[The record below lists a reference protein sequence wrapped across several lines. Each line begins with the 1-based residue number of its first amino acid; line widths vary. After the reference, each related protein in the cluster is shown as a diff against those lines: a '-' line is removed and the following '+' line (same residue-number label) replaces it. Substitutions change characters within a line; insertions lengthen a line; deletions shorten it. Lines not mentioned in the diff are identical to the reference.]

1 MVTKTK
7 TANYL
12 NYGLLIH
19 TWRNEIKFSTEMVST
34 DTRIPQE
41 RLVALENGLEKPT
54 NLTEIS
60 LRQGISLSFLEQ
72 LFLRL
77 KKNNLVLSARGPNG
91 GYVLSKSPEEIKLS
105 SIIKAVDERIK
116 TLGCKKESKKG
127 CNGKSIKCIT
137 HNLWDELET
146 HINNF
151 FEKNTLKDIIYRVNE
166 DQQKELN

>member
-1 MVTKTK
+1 MK
-7 TANYL
+7 
-12 NYGLLIH
+12 
-19 TWRNEIKFSTEMVST
+19 
-34 DTRIPQE
+34 
-41 RLVALENGLEKPT
+41 
-54 NLTEIS
+54 LTSKGRYAVMAMADLAKNDAKEPISLAEIS

-105 SIIKAVDERIK
+105 SIINAVDEKIK
-116 TLGCKKESKKG
+116 TVKCKKNSKRG

-137 HNLWDELET
+137 HNLWDDLEI

-151 FEKNTLKDIIYRVNE
+151 FEKNTLQDILYRE
-166 DQQKELN
+166 TRYEQKELN